1 MKLELRTKDIAATI
15 AADQQLKSDAVLAA
29 LELLEEGNTLPFIAR
44 YRKEA
49 TSGLTETQL
58 RLVEDE
64 LERHKTL
71 VNRKNTILATI
82 EQQGLLTDDL
92 RSRIVASDDK
102 RVLEEIYLP
111 YKPKRRTKATI
122 AREAGLQGLADLLM
136 DQNRMGK
143 TRTAI
148 LADYV
153 DASKGVADA
162 DAAIAGAGHIVAESW
177 VEQAEL
183 RRWFLGESSSGKI
196 TSKVKRGKKEDGQK
210 FEAYFDFSE
219 PIKRIASHR
228 FLAIKRGES
237 EGFLRVALEL
247 DEDYFIRQLKR
258 RLITERDFELHHDL
272 VSILE
277 SSFKSHFLPAATQ
290 FHLANLKEKSDQQ
303 AIDVFAKNMRELLMA
318 PPAGKR
324 TTIGLDPGFRTGCKV
339 AVVDPTGKFL
349 ESKTIFPTAPKN
361 DVAGAEKTLL
371 QLIEKHQVELIAIG
385 NGTASRETDAFVG
398 DVIKK
403 NKLGTIKVIVNES
416 GASIYSA
423 SQLAVEEYPDLDVTV
438 RGAISIAHRLQDPLA
453 ELVKIDAKS
462 IGVGQY
468 QHDVNQT
475 SLQKSLDREV
485 ESCVNSVGVE
495 LNTASGPLLSYVAG
509 IGPKLADSI
518 VKFRDDHG
526 EFKDRK
532 QLLKVAKLGKK
543 AFTQAAGF
551 LRIANGANVLDRC
564 AVHPESYYVVQ
575 KMAAN
580 LDVDVDQMVG
590 NAAVA
595 EKINARDFIDD
606 QCGEPTVKD
615 IINELTRPGRDPRKK
630 FEAVQ
635 FDDSVNKLSDLKP
648 GMILQGQ
655 VTNVTNFGAFVDVG
669 VHQDGLV
676 HVSQLANRYVADPS
690 DVVTVGDVVR
700 VKVMEVDP
708 ARKRIGL
715 SIKEA

>member
-1 MKLELRTKDIAATI
+1 MKLELSTKDIAANI
-15 AADQQLKSDAVLAA
+15 ATDHQLKSVSVLAA
-29 LELLEEGNTLPFIAR
+29 LQLLEEGNTLPFIAR

-49 TSGLTETQL
+49 TAGLTETQL
-58 RLVEDE
+58 RVVEDE

-71 VNRKNTILATI
+71 LTRKNTILATI
-82 EQQGLLTDDL
+82 EQQGLLDDDL
-92 RSRIVASDDK
+92 RDRIVACDDK
-102 RVLEEIYLP
+102 TVLEEIYLP
-111 YKPKRRTKATI
+111 FKPKRRTKATI
-122 AREAGLQGLADLLM
+122 AREAGLQGLADLLI
-136 DQNRMGK
+136 DQNRLGK

-148 LADYV
+148 LAEYI
-153 DASKGVADA
+153 DADKGVADA
-162 DAAIAGAGHIVAESW
+162 DAAITGAGHIVAETW
-177 VEQAEL
+177 IEQSEL
-183 RRWFLGESSSGKI
+183 RRWFLEESVSGKI
-196 TSKVKRGKKEDGQK
+196 KSTVKRGKKEDGRK

-237 EGFLRVALEL
+237 EGFLRVALEV
-247 DEDYFIRQLKR
+247 DGEYFVRQLKR
-258 RLITERDFELHHDL
+258 RLITDRDFELHHDL
-272 VSILE
+272 VGILE
-277 SSFKSHFLPAATQ
+277 SSFKTHFLPAATQ
-290 FHLANLKEKSDQQ
+290 FHLADLKEKSDQQ

-361 DVAGAEKTLL
+361 DIQGAGKTLL

-398 DVIKK
+398 DLIKQ
-403 NKLGTIKVIVNES
+403 NKLSTTKVIVNES

-475 SLQKSLDREV
+475 ALQKSLDREV

-518 VKFRDDHG
+518 VKFRDEHG
-526 EFKDRK
+526 EFKNRK

-551 LRIANGANVLDRC
+551 LRIANGVNVLDRC
-564 AVHPESYYVVQ
+564 AVHPESYYVVE
-575 KMAAN
+575 KMASTLN
-580 LDVDVDQMVG
+580 VGVEKMVG

-595 EKINARDFIDD
+595 EKLNARDYIDD

-615 IINELTRPGRDPRKK
+615 IISELTRPGRDPRKE

-635 FDDSVNKLSDLKP
+635 FDDSVNKVSDLRP

-676 HVSQLANRYVADPS
+676 HVSQLANRYVADPAE
-690 DVVTVGDVVR
+690 VVTVGDVVR
-700 VKVMEVDP
+700 VKVMEIDEP
-708 ARKRIGL
+708 RNRIGL